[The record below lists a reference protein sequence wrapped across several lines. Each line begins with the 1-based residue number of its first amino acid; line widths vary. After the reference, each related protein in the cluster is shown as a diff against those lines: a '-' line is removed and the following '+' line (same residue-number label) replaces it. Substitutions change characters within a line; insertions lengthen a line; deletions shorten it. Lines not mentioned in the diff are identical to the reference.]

1 MPKMR
6 IGIVSSVDADE
17 HTARVF
23 YPDAGDMVSGW
34 LYVLQS
40 GTDWMPSVNDRV
52 LCVTMEDA
60 DGYILG
66 AIA

>member
-1 MPKMR
+1 MPKMH
-6 IGIVSSVDADE
+6 IGIVSSVDAGE

-23 YPDAGDMVSGW
+23 YPDAEDMVSDW
-34 LYVLQS
+34 LYVLQT
-40 GTDWMPSVNDRV
+40 GTNWMPGINDRV